1 MATVAPVTRRPQV
14 IGLALAYLG
23 WSVLS
28 RRWHR
33 SWGAT
38 PYEAVE
44 SLPGDELV
52 PRADLRTTRAIDIDV
67 APTEAWPWLV
77 QMGQG
82 RGGLYTY
89 EWIENL
95 LGAKI
100 HNLDR
105 IDPDLQQLEVGNSI
119 RLTPEVYLGR
129 IPGQSYEVRQIAP
142 EHALVLLQRLPTGG
156 LTSWSFILRSS
167 GATRTRLVVRGRRSA
182 PASLAEAIARQIE
195 LVLLEPG
202 YFIMERGMLRGIKH
216 RAETLAGRH
225 EGSDLPARPRADRP
239 GRDRHRATRR
249 GGVRRRRRRSQRA
262 PLQLAARER

>member
-1 MATVAPVTRRPQV
+1 MRTLLIAP
-14 IGLALAYLG
+14 ALAYIG

-33 SWGAT
+33 RWGAT
-38 PYEAVE
+38 RHEAVE

-52 PRADLRTTRAIDIDV
+52 PRADLRTTRAIEIDV
-67 APTEAWPWLV
+67 AATAVWPWLV

-105 IDPDLQQLEVGNSI
+105 IDPDLQQLEVGDSI

-129 IPGQSYEVRQIAP
+129 IPGQSYDVKEIVP
-142 EHALVLLQRLPTGG
+142 EHALVLLQQLPTGG
-156 LTSWSFILRSS
+156 LNSWSFILRPGS
-167 GATRTRLVVRGRRSA
+167 ATRTRLIVRGRRSA
-182 PASLAEAIARQIE
+182 PVSVAERIALQIE

-202 YFIMERGMLRGIKH
+202 YFIMERGMLRGIKT
-216 RAETLAGRH
+216 RAEW
-225 EGSDLPARPRADRP
+225 
-239 GRDRHRATRR
+239 
-249 GGVRRRRRRSQRA
+249 RSQA
-262 PLQLAARER
+262 PAPPA